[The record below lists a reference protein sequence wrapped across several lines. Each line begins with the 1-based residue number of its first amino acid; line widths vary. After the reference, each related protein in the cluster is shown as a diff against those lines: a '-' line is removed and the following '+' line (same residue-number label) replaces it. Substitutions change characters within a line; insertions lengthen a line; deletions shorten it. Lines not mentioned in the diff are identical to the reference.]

1 MKTLLLMTGV
11 LTTAALAAQ
20 PLDVARGGQAPPPAS
35 PGSPAPAF
43 EVTSVKRNTSGEGFI
58 SANLAPG
65 RPSFINMPV
74 RQLIVRAYGVQAFQV
89 LGGPSWITGDRFD
102 ITAKA
107 ADDGATPA
115 QLNLMLQSLLADRF
129 KLRVHRETRQSDVY
143 RLVKA
148 RPDGKLGDGLK
159 PAAMDCSAMAGRG
172 RPGGPGPGP
181 GGTGNIAVPAPAPG
195 AGPRAGGQQP
205 GPGGAL
211 GGCMIM
217 MTPGRF
223 QVGGQPLSAFANV
236 LANQLGRPVLDE
248 TGLTGA
254 YDLTLSYMPDAGGRG
269 LPPGVGL
276 PGAPDLP
283 PIDPNAPSLPT
294 ALQEQLGLKLEAA
307 KGPVEMIVIDS
318 IEPPTED

>member
-11 LTTAALAAQ
+11 LTTVALAAQ
-20 PLDVARGGQAPPPAS
+20 QAPPPA
-35 PGSPAPAF
+35 GSATPAF

-58 SANLAPG
+58 TANLAPG

-89 LGGPSWITGDRFD
+89 LGGPSWISGDRFD
-102 ITAKA
+102 ITAKT

-115 QLNLMLQSLLADRF
+115 QLNLMLQSLLGDRF

-143 RLVKA
+143 HLVKA

-159 PAAMDCSAMAGRG
+159 PAAVDCSAVGGRG

-181 GGTGNIAVPAPAPG
+181 GGPTTASVPVPAPG
-195 AGPRAGGQQP
+195 AGPRAGGPQP

-236 LANQLGRPVLDE
+236 LANQMGRPVLDE

-254 YDLTLSYMPDAGGRG
+254 YDLTLSYLPDAGGRG
-269 LPPGVGL
+269 LPP

-294 ALQEQLGLKLEAA
+294 ALQEQLGLKLQSAR
-307 KGPVEMIVIDS
+307 GPMEVVVIDS
-318 IEPPTED
+318 VERPTPD

>member
-1 MKTLLLMTGV
+1 MKTLLLMTGL

-20 PLDVARGGQAPPPAS
+20 QAPPPAS

-58 SANLAPG
+58 TANLAPG

-129 KLRVHRETRQSDVY
+129 KLKTHKETRQSDVY
-143 RLVKA
+143 HLVKA

-159 PAAMDCSAMAGRG
+159 PAAIDCSAMAGRG

-195 AGPRAGGQQP
+195 AGPRAGGPQP

-269 LPPGVGL
+269 LPP